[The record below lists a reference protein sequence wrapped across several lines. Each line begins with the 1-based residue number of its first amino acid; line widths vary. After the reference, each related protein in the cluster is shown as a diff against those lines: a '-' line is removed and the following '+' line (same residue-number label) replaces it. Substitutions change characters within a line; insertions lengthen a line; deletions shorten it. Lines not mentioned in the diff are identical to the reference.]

1 MSGVPPSLKGI
12 QPFLKLSDMFMKKDR
27 IVAYYCKLYAIQEG
41 IAASKNDAAGKAFL
55 MTQMDQISQLKKALK
70 EDDASKD
77 DVVAQAH
84 IEEFAFKLFETA
96 DNEDRA
102 GRFHNNMIKAF
113 YTSNLVFTI
122 LKQFGPLSDEVQTRL
137 KYAKWKAVEIDRCLK
152 NGITPTPGPPGGDEG
167 GAFNLGDL
175 DADLGG
181 GGGGGGGSFDVP
193 PPQSGPSPSYPTFP
207 PAPSLPAPTPSPDSQ
222 RPVAKPRHLADPG
235 QPPPPQ
241 AAAAPRPTPAPAPQA
256 QAKISS
262 VDVSRAQKLCKFA
275 SSALDYEDV
284 AGAVDFLQKAINLLK
299 TGKEE

>member
-1 MSGVPPSLKGI
+1 MVLPPHSHPPPP
-12 QPFLKLSDMFMKKDR
+12 Q
-27 IVAYYCKLYAIQEG
+27 
-41 IAASKNDAAGKAFL
+41 
-55 MTQMDQISQLKKALK
+55 
-70 EDDASKD
+70 
-77 DVVAQAH
+77 
-84 IEEFAFKLFETA
+84 
-96 DNEDRA
+96 
-102 GRFHNNMIKAF
+102 
-113 YTSNLVFTI
+113 
-122 LKQFGPLSDEVQTRL
+122 VQTRL

-181 GGGGGGGSFDVP
+181 GGGGGGSFDVP
-193 PPQSGPSPSYPTFP
+193 PPQSGPPPSYPTFP

-222 RPVAKPRHLADPG
+222 RPVAKPRHLADPS

-241 AAAAPRPTPAPAPQA
+241 AAVAPRPAPAPAPQA